1 MFEREAK
8 REKILES
15 RMKEIRLKEK
25 QLQQDHGDGD
35 NNADGDEIRGTYL
48 FHNKLYIFID

>member
-35 NNADGDEIRGTYL
+35 NNADGVKQPPKTPPHPCQRPPDP
-48 FHNKLYIFID
+48 

>member
-35 NNADGDEIRGTYL
+35 NNADGDDIKGIIC
-48 FHNKLYIFID
+48 IF